1 MNGYKPVIVKLILI
15 LYPILA
21 SMQTAFLPYR
31 SSQLHYC
38 WFGTGQK
45 ILLCL
50 HGYGESEHSFHFLEQ
65 YISPAY
71 TVIAIDLPFHG
82 KTQWNEGLSFSVSDL
97 LAIMKALQTKHV
109 QGANKITL
117 LGFSMG
123 GRVALQL
130 LQAIPDH
137 IEKLVLLAPDGL
149 KINFW
154 YWLATQTYIGNRL
167 FAFTM
172 KHPGWFFSLL
182 QAGNRLKV
190 INQSILKFTRF
201 YIHDTTVRRML
212 YERWTC
218 MRAIKPDLAS
228 IKKIIHARE
237 LPVRLLYGE
246 YDRIIRH
253 ERGEKFRTGIE
264 SFCTLHIIKTG
275 HQVLQE
281 KNANQII
288 QLIQS

>member
-1 MNGYKPVIVKLILI
+1 
-15 LYPILA
+15 
-21 SMQTAFLPYR
+21 MQTAFLPYR
-31 SSQLHYC
+31 SSQLHYS
-38 WFGTGQK
+38 WFGTGHK

-50 HGYGESEHSFHFLEQ
+50 HGYGESEQSFHFLEQ
-65 YISPAY
+65 YIPREY
-71 TVIAIDLPFHG
+71 TVIAVDLPFHG
-82 KTQWNEGLSFSVSDL
+82 KTQWNEGLTFSVADL
-97 LAIMKALQTKHV
+97 LAITEALLTKHG
-109 QGANKITL
+109 QGTKSITL

-130 LQAIPDH
+130 LQAIPKK
-137 IEKLVLLAPDGL
+137 IEKLILLAPDGL

-167 FAFTM
+167 FGFTM

-182 QAGNRLKV
+182 QAGNRLKL
-190 INQSILKFTRF
+190 INQSILKFTRY
-201 YIHDTTVRRML
+201 YINDTTVRRLL

-228 IKKIIHARE
+228 IKKIIRAHQ
-237 LPVRLLYGE
+237 LPVRLLYGQ

-253 ERGEKFRTGIE
+253 ERGEKFRTNIE

-281 KNANQII
+281 KHANEII
-288 QLIQS
+288 QLIQP